1 MANFIHHKTEK
12 LPEGTVESLKKLSR
26 ILWIKGR
33 NIAQKK
39 DHKKYGFKE
48 ACKSCKMN
56 IKAKT
61 RKALEAYMKAHLLIH
76 KPVVNSNIELTRPA
90 GEMLHA

>member
-1 MANFIHHKTEK
+1 MVNFIRYKTEK
-12 LPEGTVESLKKLSR
+12 LPGGTVESLKKLSR

-33 NIAQKK
+33 NIALEK

-61 RKALEAYMKAHLLIH
+61 RKALEACMKAHLLTH
-76 KPVVNSNIELTRPA
+76 KPVVKSNIELTKPA
-90 GEMLHA
+90 GEMLHG